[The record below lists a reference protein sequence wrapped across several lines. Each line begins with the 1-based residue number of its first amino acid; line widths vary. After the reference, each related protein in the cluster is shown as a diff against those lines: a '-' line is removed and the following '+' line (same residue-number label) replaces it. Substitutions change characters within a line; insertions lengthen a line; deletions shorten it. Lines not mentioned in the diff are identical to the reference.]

1 MKSQQE
7 NNMITVLA
15 LGDSLTTG
23 YGLAPEHSFAS
34 RLEQVLKQEGSN
46 TKVINGGVS
55 GDTAY
60 DGLRRLKNLLRHK
73 PDLVIVEFG
82 ANDLYMGLPVEEV
95 RDNLT
100 RIIDKCLSSGA
111 RVLLAGVLS
120 LLNLD
125 DDYMRRFHKA
135 FEDVARSKG
144 VVFLPDFMPGIPGNF
159 EYTLPDGIHPNE
171 AGVDK
176 IVEHVLPVLR
186 PLLY

>member
-1 MKSQQE
+1 MFK
-7 NNMITVLA
+7 ILA
-15 LGDSLTTG
+15 LGDSLTAG
-23 YGLAPEHSFAS
+23 YGLPPEYSFAS
-34 RLEQVLKQEGSN
+34 RLEKALGQEG
-46 TKVINGGVS
+46 KKVRVINGGVS

-60 DGLRRLKNLLRHK
+60 DGLRRLEELLKHR

-95 RDNLT
+95 SDNLT

-125 DDYMRRFHKA
+125 DDYMRKFHKA

-144 VVFLPDFMPGIPGNF
+144 VVFLPDFLPGIPGNYEF
-159 EYTLPDGIHPNE
+159 TLPDGIHPNE
-171 AGVDK
+171 SGVNR
-176 IVEHVLPVLR
+176 IVEHVLPVLS
-186 PLLY
+186 PLLS